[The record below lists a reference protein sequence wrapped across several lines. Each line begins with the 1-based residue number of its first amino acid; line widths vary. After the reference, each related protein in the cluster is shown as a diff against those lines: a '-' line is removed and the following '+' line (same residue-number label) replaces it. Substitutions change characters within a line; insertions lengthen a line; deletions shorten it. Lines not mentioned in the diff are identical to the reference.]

1 MYYDI
6 GVILQNK
13 GIYNLAL
20 EYFEKAEKYIDI
32 HNLPQNFALIYI
44 KKGQLDKAAI
54 KLKQAISYQGDEK
67 SMFPLYSEL
76 GNVFL
81 QLERYKPAEVAFKN
95 ALKINPDFVNAH
107 YGLAGAYLQQNKQA
121 RALEE
126 LQKVIKLAPDSKEAQ
141 YARDIVQQI
150 TQEKL
155 KAPPTETDKP

>member
-1 MYYDI
+1 M
-6 GVILQNK
+6 QNK

-32 HNLPQNFALIYI
+32 SNLPKNFALIYL
-44 KKGQLDKAAI
+44 KSSQLDKAAI
-54 KLKQAISYQGDEK
+54 KLKQTISYQRDEK

-81 QLERYKPAEVAFKN
+81 RLERYKPAEVAFKN

-121 RALEE
+121 GALEE
-126 LQKVIKLAPDSKEAQ
+126 LQKVIELAPDSKEAQ

-150 TQEKL
+150 AQEKL
-155 KAPPTETDKP
+155 KAQPTKTDN